1 MSRAATGLRAT
12 HSKPI
17 AKRAMILRSLYANQS
32 DRLLLHASAV
42 VLGLV
47 LMLSAGAANASEGAS
62 IWHEFGRKPA
72 TQVAIKAASRS
83 SSSPSKPT
91 IANKP
96 EPAKPSSKPA
106 QARIE
111 PKLEPKPQP
120 KVVVASATPPAKP
133 MPPPVTE
140 AKPMPPA
147 APKAAAAPAVLSP
160 LLAPDGVAP
169 AAPLKPA
176 TKLAALPPAKSPAP
190 PPKVSPPTPPDSVTT
205 RPPQFVVLAFDGSQS
220 DEMWKATMGLA
231 DTLKKDGK
239 PAKFTYFISGVYFL
253 SEKTR
258 RHYDAP
264 GRGPGSSF
272 IGFGSSRG
280 DDIPQRIANV
290 NAAHA
295 AGHEIASH
303 ANGHFDGKSW
313 SEDMWRSEFRQFDDL
328 LFSAAKNNA
337 LADDPTTGK
346 PPALTMAKRS
356 IVGFRAPMLGH
367 SQGLWPTMVAHG
379 FRYDTSRSNKP
390 DYWPKKLPGAGWNFA
405 LGEIRVPGTSMRTL
419 SMDYNFYVVQS
430 GAKPNPSQAA
440 RYEEQ
445 MLDAYLQ
452 YFNGNYLGNRAP
464 VHIGHHFAQWN
475 NGAYWRAFQ
484 RFARAVCGKPEV
496 KCVTYRELAD
506 YLDTVPDT
514 NLASFQKGSFPRFA
528 GAEPVKTTSGPPLD
542 ITFALADTGRD
553 GALSLSASGADWLPA
568 AYRISFEIG
577 GQPVADNVVPS
588 LSLVRAAYPV
598 GGAGT
603 FGWRIFKAG
612 GSSDELE
619 VARLTFDA
627 TALGT
632 AREAIAGEPR
642 EAAALE
648 GEPAHAHQEDCDHP
662 LAH

>member
-1 MSRAATGLRAT
+1 MTIRLPNCSLSPRRLDGLR
-12 HSKPI
+12 
-17 AKRAMILRSLYANQS
+17 LR
-32 DRLLLHASAV
+32 RHASTA

-47 LMLSAGAANASEGAS
+47 MALSTGSASASDATS
-62 IWHEFGRKPA
+62 IWHDFGRKSAAP
-72 TQVAIKAASRS
+72 VAIKAAPRPAV
-83 SSSPSKPT
+83 SPAKPT

-96 EPAKPSSKPA
+96 EPATPQPKASV
-106 QARIE
+106 ARIE
-111 PKLEPKPQP
+111 PKPEPKPQP

-133 MPPPVTE
+133 TPPAVTE
-140 AKPMPPA
+140 AKPTPPVATAKPGA
-147 APKAAAAPAVLSP
+147 AKSAAVPPSPSP
-160 LLAPDGVAP
+160 LLAPDGVAQ
-169 AAPLKPA
+169 AAPLQPA
-176 TKLAALPPAKSPAP
+176 TKLAALPPAKVPAP
-190 PPKVSPPTPPDSVTT
+190 PAKVSPPTPPDSVTT

-231 DTLKKDGK
+231 DTLKKEGK

-337 LADDPTTGK
+337 LPDDPATGK

-367 SQGLWPTMVAHG
+367 SQGLWPTMAAHG

-390 DYWPKKLPGAGWNFA
+390 DYWPRKLPGAGWNFA

-506 YLDTVPDT
+506 YLDTMPDT
-514 NLASFQKGSFPRFA
+514 NLAAFQKGSFPRFA
-528 GAEPVKTTSGPPLD
+528 GAEPVKTTLGAPLD
-542 ITFALADTGRD
+542 LTLALADVGRD
-553 GALSLSASGADWLPA
+553 GSLGIAVSGADWQPS
-568 AYRISFEIG
+568 AYRIAFEIG
-577 GQPVADNVVPS
+577 GRPIATDAMPS
-588 LSLVRAAYPV
+588 LALVRAAYPV
-598 GGAGT
+598 GGTGT
-603 FGWRIFKAG
+603 FGWRVYKVDGAP
-612 GSSDELE
+612 DDVE
-619 VARLTFDA
+619 VARMTYEVTD
-627 TALGT
+627 LGT
-632 AREAIAGEPR
+632 AREAIATEPL
-642 EAAALE
+642 EAAALK
-648 GEPAHAHQEDCDHP
+648 GEPANAHHEDCDHP